1 MIRKCLQVLL
11 ICHLSSTLCCFM
23 RPKTDVAKLQSAC
36 INDGLKDGQFCVY
49 ASVNAYDS
57 SHLSKLSSKITNYT
71 QNIKDGKLKI
81 VNFRPHYESALKG
94 DFTPFIKLK
103 IELEKILLQRI
114 NEGKRGTI
122 MVFADA
128 ACYLSHN
135 RQFRECVAL
144 EKLWQDVHTEWIKNN
159 QDITVICPH
168 PSSILMEDPSLDIK
182 SQIGAQHSF
191 TIDLEKDFPL
201 SAIQSKQIR
210 ILIAE
215 PEMDIRNLYDAFLD
229 SLGIEVVSVES
240 GNKCLESAFDTD
252 GDGYDIIIL
261 DSHLNDIGGLDLAR
275 RIHERMPNQR
285 IVLTTTLPLSQIRN
299 FLNSTGINQEDVL
312 LKPFKFSTLLSVIKP
327 RLMSN

>member
-1 MIRKCLQVLL
+1 MSPSVVD
-11 ICHLSSTLCCFM
+11 LSSKQHVMLLYETEDRCSEAA
-23 RPKTDVAKLQSAC
+23 VAC

-71 QNIKDGKLKI
+71 QNIEDGNLKI

-114 NEGKRGTI
+114 IEGKRGTI

-135 RQFRECVAL
+135 RQFKECVAL
-144 EKLWQDVHTEWIKNN
+144 EKWWQDVHTEWMKNN

-201 SAIQSKQIR
+201 SAIQTKQIR

-252 GDGYDIIIL
+252 GDGYDMIIL

-275 RIHERMPNQR
+275 RIHEKMPNQR

-299 FLNSTGINQEDVL
+299 VLNSTGINQEDVL